1 MTRKQ
6 IEEQFQE
13 CLNYHSHEGEWE
25 VFGKK
30 ITIFRAEPKFTKR
43 EDGSFDREGEETAG
57 MVCGFIDNSY
67 FTGWYEQGP
76 NDLKY
81 TMEDICSELFKN
93 RQVDWK
99 FSGTLWSLSEEEKEL
114 YSRNSL
120 VESVRKEVKRELPLL
135 GLDPASIRM
144 DGTLVWK
151 DGIFFGTAS
160 SKGWF
165 ALSEIMLEEQNSFT
179 GEELI
184 REGKVELA
192 SPELIQFFKEAFSY
206 TLSF

>member
-13 CLNYHSHEGEWE
+13 CLNHHSHEGEWE
-25 VFGKK
+25 VFGKT
-30 ITIFRAEPKFTKR
+30 ITIFRAEPKYTER
-43 EDGSFDREGEETAG
+43 EDGSFDWEEDEIAG

-76 NDLKY
+76 NDLKKA
-81 TMEDICSELFKN
+81 MEDICSELFKN
-93 RQVDWK
+93 RQVDWN
-99 FSGTLWSLSEEEKEL
+99 FSGTLWSLSKEEKEL
-114 YSRNSL
+114 YSRKSL

-135 GLDPASIRM
+135 GLKPDSIRM
-144 DGTLVWK
+144 DLNLVWN

-160 SKGWF
+160 SNGWF
-165 ALSEIMLEEQNSFT
+165 PLSEIVLKKQNSFT

-192 SPELIQFFKEAFSY
+192 SPALKQFFKEAFSY
-206 TLSF
+206 TISF